1 MAVYVGDRYLNSQD
15 GDFVHLVSS
24 DLERFLDS
32 AEEKT
37 DRWVFRS
44 WIQKLV
50 NACECEVVNGFV
62 FQSRAAYLCW
72 FNYETIKVKYK

>member
-1 MAVYVGDRYLNSQD
+1 VYAYLLCACNRQIPVCVMAVYVGDRYLNSQD

-37 DRWVFRS
+37 DR
-44 WIQKLV
+44 
-50 NACECEVVNGFV
+50 
-62 FQSRAAYLCW
+62 
-72 FNYETIKVKYK
+72 